1 MKKIYMVMLLV
12 VAVLFS
18 CTLSTDAASVTVYA
32 GKGVEVYADAS
43 SKWYTGDAGGVNVTF
58 ARETVGTV
66 NYTFNR
72 TSSGWNYDISSN
84 APSYASATTIVKA
97 ILKYV
102 RTGEVTIE
110 YNPS

>member
-1 MKKIYMVMLLV
+1 MKKIYTVMLLV
-12 VAVLFS
+12 VTVLFS
-18 CTLSTDAASVTVYA
+18 CTLSANAASVTVYA

-58 ARETVGTV
+58 ARESAGTV

-72 TSSGWNYDISSN
+72 TSSGWNYDISPN
-84 APSYASATTIVKA
+84 APSYASANTIVKA